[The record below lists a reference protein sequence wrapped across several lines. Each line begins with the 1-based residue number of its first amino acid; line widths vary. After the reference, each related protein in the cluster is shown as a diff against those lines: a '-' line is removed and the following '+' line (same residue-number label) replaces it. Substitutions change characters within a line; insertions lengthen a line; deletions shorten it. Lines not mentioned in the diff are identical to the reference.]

1 MTQYETG
8 ASTLA
13 ANDLI
18 LTVMHDGATYQQRR
32 LMALAHL
39 AGDDQSRT
47 MRDLVNATAR
57 RMRREF
63 GSTYPAA
70 AITEAARLLLDG
82 QLRDAIEDAAHRR
95 DTDAPVDINIRRWF
109 DTTYGNSYWS
119 AAVGVPLCN
128 GDELELHLPMEYGY
142 GSQAVSDVVRELV
155 NLGLLPPTPA
165 GTDIEVTDE
174 GYGLKRNLYTGP
186 NGLAFALYGR
196 T

>member
-1 MTQYETG
+1 
-8 ASTLA
+8 
-13 ANDLI
+13 
-18 LTVMHDGATYQQRR
+18 
-32 LMALAHL
+32 
-39 AGDDQSRT
+39 
-47 MRDLVNATAR
+47 MRDLVKTTAQ

-95 DTDAPVDINIRRWF
+95 DAAQPVKINIRRWF
-109 DTTYGNSYWS
+109 DKTYGNSYWS

-128 GDELELHLPMEYGY
+128 GDALEFSMPMEYGY
-142 GSQAVSDVVRELV
+142 GGQAVPDVVRELV

-165 GTDIEVTDE
+165 DIRVTDE

-186 NGLAFALYGR
+186 IGLAFALYGR
-196 T
+196 N